1 MPDRPLRIL
10 LRGLFQGHMSVR
22 SEPYCGPLPMSE
34 SKLPERVCVVDDDV
48 DFANF
53 LTRYIEAQ
61 GLKTACFFSAEDF
74 LKSSSIGEFDFFI
87 IDLGLPGLDGVDLI
101 SMIRARNHAG
111 ILVVSGRL
119 GPDAFIA
126 ALSAGA
132 DMVLNKPVRFD
143 QVFHAIQSISRRL
156 PSPSAKTTSRAQWSI
171 TADGNTLVSPGGERI
186 PLTPVETRLIN
197 RLRQDALIPVS
208 RTDLTLA
215 AGISGE
221 AAQRNLDATIFRL
234 RRKIEQ
240 KAKSPAPLR
249 TSHGIGYQ
257 LSEAISEIA
266 STGTTEG

>member
-1 MPDRPLRIL
+1 
-10 LRGLFQGHMSVR
+10 
-22 SEPYCGPLPMSE
+22 MSE
-34 SKLPERVCVVDDDV
+34 SKLPERVCVVDDDM

-53 LTRYIEAQ
+53 LTRYIETQ
-61 GLKTACFFSAEDF
+61 GLKTACFFSAEEF
-74 LKSSSIGEFDFFI
+74 LQSREIGEFDFFI

-101 SMIRARNHAG
+101 SIIRAHNQAG

-156 PSPSAKTTSRAQWSI
+156 PGAAAKTSSRAQWSI
-171 TADGNTLVSPGGERI
+171 TADGNTLISPGGEQI

-197 RLRQDALIPVS
+197 RLRDDAMAPVS

-249 TSHGIGYQ
+249 TSHGVGYQ
-257 LSEAISEIA
+257 LSEAITEIA
-266 STGTTEG
+266 NLGQPKE